1 MSRYFFLG
9 SVLPP
14 LKVGIEPGISFEEL
28 RVLFQDNLSAS
39 DLEKVKAIRTLIDL
53 KNVQALL
60 KKEEIDSRGNLSEKE
75 LDEAVVNQQGLPE
88 ALFELL
94 NGTESVA
101 EQLRHFSKV
110 LIAYYKEMEKKYR
123 GFLQRYFRFE
133 REWRVLIAGYRAK
146 KLGVD
151 AAVELQHEDFHD
163 PLVAEVLAQK
173 DTPFF
178 EFPFEYQELGEKLKE
193 VQGNP
198 KGQYEVMANFRFNR
212 IEEEVQDHPFSL
224 DYLLGYLV
232 QLMIVEDAYILDEKQ
247 GNQKLSEIVK
257 GSI

>member
-1 MSRYFFLG
+1 
-9 SVLPP
+9 
-14 LKVGIEPGISFEEL
+14 
-28 RVLFQDNLSAS
+28 
-39 DLEKVKAIRTLIDL
+39 
-53 KNVQALL
+53 
-60 KKEEIDSRGNLSEKE
+60 
-75 LDEAVVNQQGLPE
+75 
-88 ALFELL
+88 
-94 NGTESVA
+94 
-101 EQLRHFSKV
+101 
-110 LIAYYKEMEKKYR
+110 KEMEKKYR